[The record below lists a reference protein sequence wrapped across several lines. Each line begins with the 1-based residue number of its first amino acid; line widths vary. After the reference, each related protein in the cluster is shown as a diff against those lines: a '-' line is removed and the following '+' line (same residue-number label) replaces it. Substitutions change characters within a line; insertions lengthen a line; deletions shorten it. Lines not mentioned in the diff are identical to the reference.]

1 MNAESLIRTLRA
13 YDASID
19 AAAVRT
25 ALSEPKSA
33 DLVRWA
39 AVHLTPDTLL
49 TVDELNQSV
58 LLSFLFL
65 PPRTTLTIIY
75 QICCPRGFGSGRETG
90 HVVGP
95 HRRSHPQ

>member
-1 MNAESLIRTLRA
+1 MNAETLIRTFRA

-25 ALSEPKSA
+25 ALSDPKSA

-58 LLSFLFL
+58 F
-65 PPRTTLTIIY
+65 
-75 QICCPRGFGSGRETG
+75 QCCCHSHFCRQK
-90 HVVGP
+90 
-95 HRRSHPQ
+95 RR